1 MLLAAAAGQA
11 SRALVA
17 QGYFLGAAC
26 PGLPAGASSAGLPAA
41 SLALSGTPVST
52 AVLKGPLPTD
62 LGYHSKG
69 PIVPFPELPSRVGT
83 VLKGTPG
90 TLVVVVRGTRG
101 VVAEVT
107 SEP

>member
-1 MLLAAAAGQA
+1 MEILREGCKL
-11 SRALVA
+11 
-17 QGYFLGAAC
+17 
-26 PGLPAGASSAGLPAA
+26 
-41 SLALSGTPVST
+41 ST